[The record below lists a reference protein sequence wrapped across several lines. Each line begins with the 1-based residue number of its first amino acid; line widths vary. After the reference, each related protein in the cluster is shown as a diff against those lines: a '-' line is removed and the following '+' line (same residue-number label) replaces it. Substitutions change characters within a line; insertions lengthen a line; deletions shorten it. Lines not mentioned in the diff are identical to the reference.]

1 MIKGI
6 GVQDAR
12 LRFEG
17 TLETVGAEAVA
28 VGFVAL
34 IHEEGGRGGGPWL
47 AQSMYGSLRKQVGD
61 VIGRVVRIETRHGV
75 TQTLKEADFG
85 LTPAVIAWCGGAGIG
100 ELAERTDASP
110 GDVCRTLRMAIQ
122 LMREV
127 RRAIDPDWD
136 IFERLG
142 AAIELV
148 NRDEVDARRQ
158 SELRLDRFL
167 DAPHRC
173 RAAEAP

>member
-1 MIKGI
+1 
-6 GVQDAR
+6 
-12 LRFEG
+12 
-17 TLETVGAEAVA
+17 
-28 VGFVAL
+28 
-34 IHEEGGRGGGPWL
+34 
-47 AQSMYGSLRKQVGD
+47 MYGSLRKQVGD

-85 LTPAVIAWCGGAGIG
+85 LTPAVIAWCGGASIE

-158 SELRLDRFL
+158 LELG
-167 DAPHRC
+167 
-173 RAAEAP
+173 